1 MTANR
6 QLQLGARPESQPVA
20 LPRLSRMG
28 GRTGRFLPFW
38 LLLPAMLVLL
48 AIQVYPTLYSFYM
61 SLTRPF
67 AGNLVWVG
75 LRNFERLFADT
86 NFIQSLG
93 HSAVYAGSSL
103 VLTVGL
109 GLWLAVLV
117 NRRVRFSGPYLILL
131 FIPWVISDV
140 VAGTIW
146 RWMFEQAYGILQ
158 YWLDPIVHNTL
169 FTNPTGE
176 MAIVVTASVWRS
188 LAFTIILFLGAL
200 QTVPQEVLESAAI
213 DGASGWQSF
222 WSMSFPL
229 IRPTFLIAV
238 LLTSIRGIN
247 SLGLI
252 LSIMGRDGGA
262 GNATQTASLYLFN
275 AVARDGDFG
284 LGAAAAVLL
293 FAVNVVLTLVYLR
306 LITRRKEA

>member
-1 MTANR
+1 MAADR
-6 QLQLGARPESQPVA
+6 PLQTELRLQQPLPLTRPTRA
-20 LPRLSRMG
+20 IG
-28 GRTGRFLPFW
+28 KTGRFFPFW

-48 AIQVYPTLYSFYM
+48 LLQVYPTLYSFYM
-61 SLTRPF
+61 SLSRSF

-75 LRNFERLFADT
+75 LRNFQRLFSDT
-86 NFIQSLG
+86 NFIQSLE
-93 HSAVYAGSSL
+93 HTAMYAGSSL
-103 VLTVGL
+103 ILTVGL
-109 GLWLAVLV
+109 GLWLAALV
-117 NRRVRFSGPYLILL
+117 NRRVKFTGPYLILL

-158 YWLDPIVHNTL
+158 YWLAPIVHNTL
-169 FTNPTGE
+169 FTDLSGE

-188 LAFTIILFLGAL
+188 LAFTIILFLGAF
-200 QTVPQEVLESAAI
+200 QTVPREVLESAAI

-222 WSMSFPL
+222 WSMTFPL
-229 IRPTFLIAV
+229 IRPTFLVAV
-238 LLTSIRGIN
+238 LMTSIRGIN

-262 GNATQTASLYLFN
+262 GNATQTASLYLYN
-275 AVARDGDFG
+275 AVARDGDLG

-293 FAVNVVLTLVYLR
+293 FVVNVALTLVYLR
-306 LITRRKEA
+306 LITHTKEA